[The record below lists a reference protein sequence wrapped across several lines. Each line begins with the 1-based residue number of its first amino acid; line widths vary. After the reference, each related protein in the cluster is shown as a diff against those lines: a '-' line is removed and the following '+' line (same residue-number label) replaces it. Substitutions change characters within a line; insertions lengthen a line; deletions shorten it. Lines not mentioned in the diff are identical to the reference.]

1 MIQDVQKA
9 IEEKMQKTISVL
21 KEDLHSVRAGRANP
35 QLLDRVVVE
44 YYGSPTP
51 LKSLATISAPEPR
64 LLTIQPYDA
73 SAIREIEKAIQI
85 ADLGVNPTNDGK
97 MIRIAIPMLTEERR
111 KDLIKVVKRN
121 GEESKV
127 AIRNERREA
136 NERFKKMHKNVEIT
150 EDDLKTAESDVQK
163 MTDKYI
169 KMIDEIL
176 LQKEKEIMEV

>member
-1 MIQDVQKA
+1 
-9 IEEKMQKTISVL
+9 VL

-97 MIRIAIPMLTEERR
+97 MIRIAIPILTEERR

-150 EDDLKTAESDVQK
+150 EDDLKSAEGDVQK

>member
-1 MIQDVQKA
+1 MIQEIQKTL
-9 IEEKMQKTISVL
+9 EDKMQKTISVFR
-21 KEDLHSVRAGRANP
+21 EDLHSIRAGRANP

-64 LLTIQPYDA
+64 MLTIQPYDA

-97 MIRIAIPMLTEERR
+97 MVRIAIPILTEERR
-111 KDLIKVVKRN
+111 KDLIKVAKKM
-121 GEESKV
+121 GEESKI
-127 AIRNERREA
+127 AIRNERRDA
-136 NERFKKMHKNVEIT
+136 NDKLKKMFKNTEIT
-150 EDDLKTAESDVQK
+150 EDDLKSAEGEVQK

-169 KMIDEIL
+169 KQIDEVL
-176 LQKEKEIMEV
+176 VQKEKEIMEV

>member
-150 EDDLKTAESDVQK
+150 EDDLKSAEGDVQK

>member
-1 MIQDVQKA
+1 MIQDIQKTL
-9 IEEKMQKTISVL
+9 EDKMQKTISVFR
-21 KEDLHSVRAGRANP
+21 EDLHSIRAGRANP

-64 LLTIQPYDA
+64 MLTIQPYDA

-97 MIRIAIPMLTEERR
+97 MVRIAIPILTEERR
-111 KDLIKVVKRN
+111 KDLIKVAKKM
-121 GEESKV
+121 GEESKI
-127 AIRNERREA
+127 AIRNERRDA
-136 NERFKKMHKNVEIT
+136 NDKLKKMFKNTEIT
-150 EDDLKTAESDVQK
+150 EDDLKSAEGEVQK

-169 KMIDEIL
+169 KQIDEIL
-176 LQKEKEIMEV
+176 VQKEKEIMEV

>member
-97 MIRIAIPMLTEERR
+97 MIRIAIPILTEERR

-150 EDDLKTAESDVQK
+150 EDDLKSAEGDVQK